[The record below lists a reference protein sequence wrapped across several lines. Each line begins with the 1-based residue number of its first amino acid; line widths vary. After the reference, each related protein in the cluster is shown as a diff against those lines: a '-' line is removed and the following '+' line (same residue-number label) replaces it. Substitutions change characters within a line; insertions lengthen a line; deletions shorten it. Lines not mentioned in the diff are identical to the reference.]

1 MTKEERAEKWS
12 RGIPEMECLTQQEKE
27 EICRRVTFQLLV
39 LTGLLAGAALFCLF
53 FLSLEDPA
61 FFDVLNHSADKVNEI
76 HKNVHSMAKRQ
87 GAAVMSLP
95 YVLPLVLPIVVPV
108 LAIVYFL
115 KKPLLRREA
124 GKLSQR
130 WRLETDV
137 NTTVQFALEDIKK
150 TMELLQKDD
159 VQYLI
164 LTPPA
169 PVMGSLFMQTAHDE
183 GNLFT
188 LEISKAEEGGSV
200 IYGKERQTGEQVL
213 YALQNY
219 RNRNI
224 IPDTSG
230 WEKLYTLKD
239 TPDKRSGGDP
249 AHTPA
254 SGQDRTDT
262 FLRNLREKGE
272 ELLNHIYWAFDEK
285 IYTYTS
291 VNAFSEDLKRYME
304 DNRKN
309 WKPEETAIKAGA
321 TYIVYEAFLSGKEEL
336 LANEKVVDESDLDE
350 ENRIDGL
357 FQTDIE
363 ALLSANDGRC
373 FTSGEL
379 LMKVHNQLAGKD
391 LGDHCFFE
399 GLERVET
406 EDGIPRWRV
415 RLGS

>member
-1 MTKEERAEKWS
+1 M
-12 RGIPEMECLTQQEKE
+12 
-27 EICRRVTFQLLV
+27 
-39 LTGLLAGAALFCLF
+39 
-53 FLSLEDPA
+53 
-61 FFDVLNHSADKVNEI
+61 
-76 HKNVHSMAKRQ
+76 
-87 GAAVMSLP
+87 
-95 YVLPLVLPIVVPV
+95 
-108 LAIVYFL
+108 
-115 KKPLLRREA
+115 
-124 GKLSQR
+124 
-130 WRLETDV
+130 
-137 NTTVQFALEDIKK
+137 
-150 TMELLQKDD
+150 
-159 VQYLI
+159 
-164 LTPPA
+164 
-169 PVMGSLFMQTAHDE
+169 
-183 GNLFT
+183 
-188 LEISKAEEGGSV
+188 EISKAEEDGNV
-200 IYGKERQTGEQVL
+200 IYGKARQTGEQVL

-254 SGQDRTDT
+254 GGQDGAGT

-272 ELLNHIYWAFDEK
+272 EMLNHIYWDFDEK
-285 IYTYTS
+285 TYTS
-291 VNAFSEDLKRYME
+291 VDTFSEDLKSYME
-304 DNRKN
+304 DNCKN
-309 WKPEETAIKAGA
+309 WKPEETAVEAGKV
-321 TYIVYEAFLSGKEEL
+321 YIVYEAFLSGREEL

-363 ALLSANDGRC
+363 ALLSANNGRC

>member
-39 LTGLLAGAALFCLF
+39 LTGILAGAALCCLS

-95 YVLPLVLPIVVPV
+95 YVLPLVLPIVIPV
-108 LAIVYFL
+108 LAVVYFL

-137 NTTVQFALEDIKK
+137 NTTVQFASEDIKK

-200 IYGKERQTGEQVL
+200 IYGKERQTGDQVL

-239 TPDKRSGGDP
+239 TPDKRSGRDP

-254 SGQDRTDT
+254 SGQDGADT
-262 FLRNLREKGE
+262 FLHKFREEG
-272 ELLNHIYWAFDEK
+272 ELLNYIYWAFDEK
-285 IYTYTS
+285 PYTS
-291 VNAFSEDLKRYME
+291 PAAFSEDVKNYIE

-309 WKPEETAIKAGA
+309 WKPEETAVKAGEA
-321 TYIVYEAFLSGKEEL
+321 CIVYEAFLSGKEEL

-350 ENRIDGL
+350 ENQIDGL

-363 ALLSANDGRC
+363 ALLSANNGSC
-373 FTSGEL
+373 FTSGEF

-391 LGDHCFFE
+391 LGDHYFFE
-399 GLERVET
+399 GLEWVEM

>member
-39 LTGLLAGAALFCLF
+39 LTGLLAGAALCCLF

-61 FFDVLNHSADKVNEI
+61 FFDVLNHSADKVNEV

-95 YVLPLVLPIVVPV
+95 YVLPLVLPIVIPV
-108 LAIVYFL
+108 LAVVYFL

-137 NTTVQFALEDIKK
+137 NTTVQFASEDIKK

-249 AHTPA
+249 ALTPA
-254 SGQDRTDT
+254 GGQEGVGTV
-262 FLRNLREKGE
+262 LRNLREKGE
-272 ELLNHIYWAFDEK
+272 EMLNHIYLAFDEK
-285 IYTYTS
+285 TYTS
-291 VNAFSEDLKRYME
+291 VDTFSEDLKSYME
-304 DNRKN
+304 DNCKN
-309 WKPEETAIKAGA
+309 WKPEETAVEAGKV
-321 TYIVYEAFLSGKEEL
+321 YIVYEAFLSGREEL

-363 ALLSANDGRC
+363 ALLSADNGRC

-379 LMKVHNQLAGKD
+379 LMKVHKQLAGKD

-399 GLERVET
+399 GLEGVET
-406 EDGIPRWRV
+406 EGGISRWRGQS
-415 RLGS
+415 GS

>member
-1 MTKEERAEKWS
+1 
-12 RGIPEMECLTQQEKE
+12 
-27 EICRRVTFQLLV
+27 
-39 LTGLLAGAALFCLF
+39 
-53 FLSLEDPA
+53 
-61 FFDVLNHSADKVNEI
+61 
-76 HKNVHSMAKRQ
+76 MAKRQ

-95 YVLPLVLPIVVPV
+95 YVLPLVLPIVIPV
-108 LAIVYFL
+108 LAVVYFL

-137 NTTVQFALEDIKK
+137 NTTVQFASEDIKK

-230 WEKLYTLKD
+230 WGKLYTLKD
-239 TPDKRSGGDP
+239 TPDKRSGGDS

-254 SGQDRTDT
+254 GGQDGAGT

-272 ELLNHIYWAFDEK
+272 EMLNHVYWAFDEK
-285 IYTYTS
+285 TYVS
-291 VNAFSEDLKRYME
+291 VDTFSEDLKSYME

-309 WKPEETAIKAGA
+309 WKPEETTVEAGKV
-321 TYIVYEAFLSGKEEL
+321 YIVYEAFLSGKEEL

-357 FQTDIE
+357 FQADIE
-363 ALLSANDGRC
+363 ALLSANNGSF

-391 LGDHCFFE
+391 LGDHYFFE
-399 GLERVET
+399 GLERVKT

>member
-39 LTGLLAGAALFCLF
+39 LTGLLAGAALCCLF

-61 FFDVLNHSADKVNEI
+61 FFDVLNHSADKVNEV

-95 YVLPLVLPIVVPV
+95 YVLPLVLPIVIPV
-108 LAIVYFL
+108 LAVVYFL

-137 NTTVQFALEDIKK
+137 NTTVQFASEDIKK

-254 SGQDRTDT
+254 GGQDGVGT

-272 ELLNHIYWAFDEK
+272 EMLNHIYWAFDEK
-285 IYTYTS
+285 TYTS
-291 VNAFSEDLKRYME
+291 VDTFSEDLKSYME
-304 DNRKN
+304 DNCKN
-309 WKPEETAIKAGA
+309 WKPEETAVEAGKV
-321 TYIVYEAFLSGKEEL
+321 YIVYEAFLSGREEL

-363 ALLSANDGRC
+363 ALLSVDNGRC

>member
-39 LTGLLAGAALFCLF
+39 LTGLLAGAALCCLF

-61 FFDVLNHSADKVNEI
+61 FFDVLNHSADKVNEV

-95 YVLPLVLPIVVPV
+95 YVLPLVLPIVIPV
-108 LAIVYFL
+108 LAVVYFL

-137 NTTVQFALEDIKK
+137 NTTVQFASEDIKK

-254 SGQDRTDT
+254 GGQDGVGT

-272 ELLNHIYWAFDEK
+272 EMLNHIYWAFDEK
-285 IYTYTS
+285 TYTS
-291 VNAFSEDLKRYME
+291 VDTFSEDLKSYME
-304 DNRKN
+304 DNCKN
-309 WKPEETAIKAGA
+309 WKPEETAVEAGKV
-321 TYIVYEAFLSGKEEL
+321 YIVYEAFFSGREEL

-363 ALLSANDGRC
+363 ALLSADNGRC

>member
-39 LTGLLAGAALFCLF
+39 LTGILAGAALCCLS

-95 YVLPLVLPIVVPV
+95 YVIPLVLPIVILV
-108 LAIVYFL
+108 LAVVYFL

-137 NTTVQFALEDIKK
+137 NTTVQFASEDIKK

-254 SGQDRTDT
+254 GGQDGVGT

-272 ELLNHIYWAFDEK
+272 EMLNHIYWAFDEK
-285 IYTYTS
+285 TYTS
-291 VNAFSEDLKRYME
+291 VDTFSEDLKSYME
-304 DNRKN
+304 DNCKN
-309 WKPEETAIKAGA
+309 WKPEETAVEAGKV
-321 TYIVYEAFLSGKEEL
+321 YIVYEAFLSGREEL

-363 ALLSANDGRC
+363 ALLSADNGRC

>member
-27 EICRRVTFQLLV
+27 EVCRRVTFQLLV
-39 LTGLLAGAALFCLF
+39 LTGILAGAALCCLS

-95 YVLPLVLPIVVPV
+95 YVLPLVLPIVIPV
-108 LAIVYFL
+108 LAVVYFL

-137 NTTVQFALEDIKK
+137 NTTVQFASEDIKK

-254 SGQDRTDT
+254 GGQDGVGT

-272 ELLNHIYWAFDEK
+272 EMLNHIYWAFDEK
-285 IYTYTS
+285 TYTS
-291 VNAFSEDLKRYME
+291 VDTFSEDLKSYME

-309 WKPEETAIKAGA
+309 WKPEETAVEAGKV
-321 TYIVYEAFLSGKEEL
+321 YIVYEAFLSGREEL

-363 ALLSANDGRC
+363 ALLSADNGRC

-391 LGDHCFFE
+391 LGDHYFFE
-399 GLERVET
+399 GLEWVEM

>member
-1 MTKEERAEKWS
+1 
-12 RGIPEMECLTQQEKE
+12 
-27 EICRRVTFQLLV
+27 
-39 LTGLLAGAALFCLF
+39 
-53 FLSLEDPA
+53 
-61 FFDVLNHSADKVNEI
+61 
-76 HKNVHSMAKRQ
+76 MAKRQ

-95 YVLPLVLPIVVPV
+95 YVLPLVLPIVIPV
-108 LAIVYFL
+108 LAVVYFL

-137 NTTVQFALEDIKK
+137 NTTVQFASEDIKK

-254 SGQDRTDT
+254 GGQDGAGT

-272 ELLNHIYWAFDEK
+272 EMLNHIYWAFDEK
-285 IYTYTS
+285 TYTS
-291 VNAFSEDLKRYME
+291 VDTFSEDLKSYME
-304 DNRKN
+304 DNCKN
-309 WKPEETAIKAGA
+309 WKPEGTAVEAGKV
-321 TYIVYEAFLSGKEEL
+321 YIVYEAFLSGREEL

-350 ENRIDGL
+350 ENRVDGL

-363 ALLSANDGRC
+363 ALLSADNGRC

>member
-1 MTKEERAEKWS
+1 
-12 RGIPEMECLTQQEKE
+12 
-27 EICRRVTFQLLV
+27 
-39 LTGLLAGAALFCLF
+39 
-53 FLSLEDPA
+53 
-61 FFDVLNHSADKVNEI
+61 
-76 HKNVHSMAKRQ
+76 
-87 GAAVMSLP
+87 MSLP
-95 YVLPLVLPIVVPV
+95 YVLPLVLPIVIPV
-108 LAIVYFL
+108 LAVVYFL

-137 NTTVQFALEDIKK
+137 NTTVQFASEDIKK
-150 TMELLQKDD
+150 TMELLQKGD

-200 IYGKERQTGEQVL
+200 IYGKERQAGEQVL

-254 SGQDRTDT
+254 GGQDGAGT

-272 ELLNHIYWAFDEK
+272 EMLNHIYWDFDEK
-285 IYTYTS
+285 TYTS
-291 VNAFSEDLKRYME
+291 VDTFSEDLKSYME

-309 WKPEETAIKAGA
+309 WKPEETAVKAGKV
-321 TYIVYEAFLSGKEEL
+321 YIVYEAFLSGREEL

-363 ALLSANDGRC
+363 ALLSANNGRC

-399 GLERVET
+399 GLERVEM

>member
-39 LTGLLAGAALFCLF
+39 LTGILAGAALCCLS

-95 YVLPLVLPIVVPV
+95 YVIPLVLPIVIPV
-108 LAIVYFL
+108 LAVVYFL

-137 NTTVQFALEDIKK
+137 NTTVQFASEDIKK

-254 SGQDRTDT
+254 GGQDGAGT

-272 ELLNHIYWAFDEK
+272 EMLNHIYWDFDEK
-285 IYTYTS
+285 TYTS
-291 VNAFSEDLKRYME
+291 VDTFSEDLKSYME

-309 WKPEETAIKAGA
+309 WKPEETAVKAGKV
-321 TYIVYEAFLSGKEEL
+321 YIVYEAFLSGREEL

-363 ALLSANDGRC
+363 ALLSANNGSC

-391 LGDHCFFE
+391 LGDHYFFE

-406 EDGIPRWRV
+406 EDGIPCWRV

>member
-1 MTKEERAEKWS
+1 
-12 RGIPEMECLTQQEKE
+12 
-27 EICRRVTFQLLV
+27 
-39 LTGLLAGAALFCLF
+39 
-53 FLSLEDPA
+53 
-61 FFDVLNHSADKVNEI
+61 
-76 HKNVHSMAKRQ
+76 MAKRQ

-95 YVLPLVLPIVVPV
+95 YVLSLVLPIVVPV
-108 LAIVYFL
+108 LAVVYFL

-137 NTTVQFALEDIKK
+137 NTTVQFASEDIKK

-224 IPDTSG
+224 IPDTFG

-239 TPDKRSGGDP
+239 TPDKRSGGDS

-254 SGQDRTDT
+254 GGQDGAGT
-262 FLRNLREKGE
+262 FLWNLREKGE
-272 ELLNHIYWAFDEK
+272 EMLNHIYWAFDEK
-285 IYTYTS
+285 TYTS
-291 VNAFSEDLKRYME
+291 VDTFSEALKSYME

-309 WKPEETAIKAGA
+309 WKPEETAVKAGKA
-321 TYIVYEAFLSGKEEL
+321 YIVYEAFLSGKEEL

-363 ALLSANDGRC
+363 ALLSANNGRC

-399 GLERVET
+399 GLEWVEM

>member
-1 MTKEERAEKWS
+1 
-12 RGIPEMECLTQQEKE
+12 MEPGYTGNGVPDAAGKE

-39 LTGLLAGAALFCLF
+39 LTGILAGAALCCLS

-95 YVLPLVLPIVVPV
+95 YVIPLVLPIVILV
-108 LAIVYFL
+108 LAVVYFL

-137 NTTVQFALEDIKK
+137 NTTVQFASEDIKK

-254 SGQDRTDT
+254 GGQDGVGT

-272 ELLNHIYWAFDEK
+272 EMLNHIYWAFDEK
-285 IYTYTS
+285 TYTS
-291 VNAFSEDLKRYME
+291 VDTFSEDLKSYME
-304 DNRKN
+304 DNCKN
-309 WKPEETAIKAGA
+309 WKPEETAVEAGKV
-321 TYIVYEAFLSGKEEL
+321 YIVYEAFLSGREEL

-363 ALLSANDGRC
+363 ALLSADNGRC

>member
-39 LTGLLAGAALFCLF
+39 LTGILAGAALCCLS

-95 YVLPLVLPIVVPV
+95 YVIPLVLPIVILV
-108 LAIVYFL
+108 LAVVYFL

-137 NTTVQFALEDIKK
+137 NTTVQFASEDIKK

-219 RNRNI
+219 RNWNI

-254 SGQDRTDT
+254 GGQDGVGT

-272 ELLNHIYWAFDEK
+272 EMLNHIYWAFDEK
-285 IYTYTS
+285 TYTS
-291 VNAFSEDLKRYME
+291 VDTFSEDLKSYME

-309 WKPEETAIKAGA
+309 WKPEETAVKAGKV
-321 TYIVYEAFLSGKEEL
+321 YIVYEAFLSGKEEL

-363 ALLSANDGRC
+363 ALLSANNGRC

>member
-1 MTKEERAEKWS
+1 
-12 RGIPEMECLTQQEKE
+12 
-27 EICRRVTFQLLV
+27 
-39 LTGLLAGAALFCLF
+39 
-53 FLSLEDPA
+53 
-61 FFDVLNHSADKVNEI
+61 
-76 HKNVHSMAKRQ
+76 MAKRQ

-95 YVLPLVLPIVVPV
+95 YVLPLVLPIVIPA
-108 LAIVYFL
+108 LAVVYFL

-137 NTTVQFALEDIKK
+137 NTTVQFASEDIKK

-254 SGQDRTDT
+254 GGQDGAGA

-285 IYTYTS
+285 TYTS
-291 VNAFSEDLKRYME
+291 VDTFSEDLKSYME

-309 WKPEETAIKAGA
+309 WKPEETAVKAGKV
-321 TYIVYEAFLSGKEEL
+321 YIVYEAFLSGKEEL

-363 ALLSANDGRC
+363 ALLSANNGRC